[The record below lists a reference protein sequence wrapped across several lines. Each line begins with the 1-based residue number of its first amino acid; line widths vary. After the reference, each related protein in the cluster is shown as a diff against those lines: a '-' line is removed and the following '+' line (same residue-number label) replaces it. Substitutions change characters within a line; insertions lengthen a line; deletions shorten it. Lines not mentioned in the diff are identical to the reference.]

1 MGFNFEELDVY
12 SKAIDF
18 VNNIYTLT
26 RKFPKDE
33 TFALTGQL
41 RRAAVSIAAN
51 ISEESARTKKD
62 FRRFI
67 DMSRG
72 SAFECVTLLEI
83 SRKQYDVEQRK
94 CGNLRNKLVEIS
106 KMLSG
111 LKKSVSR

>member
-12 SKAIDF
+12 GKAIDF
-18 VNNIYTLT
+18 VDSIYTLT

-33 TFALTGQL
+33 TFGLTSQL

-51 ISEESARTKKD
+51 ISEGSARTKKD
-62 FRRFI
+62 FSRFI

-94 CGNLRNKLVEIS
+94 YENLRNQLVEIS

-111 LKKSVSR
+111 LKKSVNL